1 VLRRFL
7 RKVGGGRRI
16 GGEQEGNDWE

>member
-7 RKVGGGRRI
+7 RKIGGGRRI
-16 GGEQEGNDWE
+16 GGEQEENDWE